1 MTAQPAT
8 PQRVVIDTNIL
19 FPPIL
24 RGLVLDMADKG
35 LFTPLWSART
45 LGEWR
50 RLVAR
55 RGESVESV
63 IAAMQARWPAA
74 TIEGD
79 ESLLDLPDPA
89 DRHVLAAAIAG
100 GAGII
105 LTENLRDFP
114 RRALGTIRAIGPDDF
129 VMDLWLARRSPVEKV
144 VAARFAGL
152 EGRDLRAALRRAGLP
167 RLGKALER

>member
-1 MTAQPAT
+1 MTP
-8 PQRVVIDTNIL
+8 PRVVIDTNVL
-19 FPPIL
+19 YPPIL
-24 RGLVLDMADKG
+24 RGLVLDMADAG

-55 RGESVESV
+55 RGESIETV
-63 IAAMQARWPAA
+63 IAAMQARWPSA

-89 DRHVLAAAIAG
+89 DRHVLAAAQAG
-100 GAGII
+100 GAEVI

-114 RRALGTIRAIGPDDF
+114 RWALGPIRAQAPDAF
-129 VMDLWLARRSPVEKV
+129 VMTLWLARRAPVEKI
-144 VAARFAGL
+144 VAARFPGL

-167 RLGKALER
+167 RLGKALAG